1 MKSQLKSVFFKIL
14 KSNLQPERDWPP
26 FLCMFKNAEAI
37 VTGICHFKQASGTEL
52 IQDPE
57 RKISSKGP
65 NGKDNKNKHC
75 VFMCVHVRKRVSG

>member
-1 MKSQLKSVFFKIL
+1 
-14 KSNLQPERDWPP
+14 
-26 FLCMFKNAEAI
+26 MFKNAEAI
-37 VTGICHFKQASGTEL
+37 VMGICHFKQASGTEL

-75 VFMCVHVRKRVSG
+75 VFMCVHVRE